1 MVKFT
6 QRQYSGKIICLMC
19 QENVLSKNH
28 SQGKVIIVNASI
40 IVIIDVGKEV
50 SQVYAIFAFLMLL
63 YLIQINF
70 VLKNKLLVIL

>member
-1 MVKFT
+1 
-6 QRQYSGKIICLMC
+6 MC
-19 QENVLSKNH
+19 QENGLSKNH

-40 IVIIDVGKEV
+40 IVIIDVARKLARFV
-50 SQVYAIFAFLMLL
+50 QFSSFLMLL